1 MSQPLLASFWLLLLL
16 SLTIDDE
23 LLNGSQ
29 SVVLQISGSSR
40 IFNPDYSL
48 EGLMLSLKLQYFGH
62 LLWRAKSW
70 EKTLLLRKTEVKGEE
85 GGRGW
90 DGLIASLTQ
99 WTWVWANPGDSE
111 GQGSLVCCSTWGCK
125 ESDTT

>member
-1 MSQPLLASFWLLLLL
+1 MSQPLLASSWLLLLL
-16 SLTIDDE
+16 SLTIDDK

-40 IFNPDYSL
+40 IFNSDYSL

-62 LLWRAKSW
+62 LMWRAESL
-70 EKTLLLRKTEVKGEE
+70 EKMLLLRKIEVKGEE

-90 DGLIASLTQ
+90 DGSIASLTQ
-99 WTWVWANPGDSE
+99 WTWVWANSGDSE
-111 GQGSLVCCSTWGCK
+111 GQGSLVCCSPWGCK
-125 ESDTT
+125 ESDII